1 MIAFSTFKTLILLC
15 ISQQMTP
22 LDTDLEGR
30 QFPKR
35 PVCLCSDIDV
45 SIDRFVRLLYM
56 TWYLSSI
63 IICFLFICF
72 TSSSA
77 TLSNPTLFCISLWMR
92 LMCVLRYR
100 HHSKIYH
107 VPLSLHTILISRNNA
122 LLWSLLY
129 FLSITLNSMFCRIY
143 WLFWEYAEPMLLT
156 LLLSFLQW

>member
-1 MIAFSTFKTLILLC
+1 MIAFTTFKTLILLC

-35 PVCLCSDIDV
+35 PVCLCSDIDI
-45 SIDRFVRLLYM
+45 SIDRFFRLLHM

-63 IICFLFICF
+63 IICFIFICF

-77 TLSNPTLFCISLWMR
+77 TLSKPIPFCISLSMG
-92 LMCVLRYR
+92 LN
-100 HHSKIYH
+100 
-107 VPLSLHTILISRNNA
+107 RNYV
-122 LLWSLLY
+122 LLWSSLY
-129 FLSITLNSMFCRIY
+129 FLSITLNSMFCKTY
-143 WLFWEYAEPMLLT
+143 WHFWEYAEPMLLT